1 MRNRDRQIRW
11 GCTAWH
17 TDRSGLGEEQV
28 MSIPRTLCVSLVL
41 AAGALGCSHR
51 DRDRDRSRPGSPS
64 VVEGTDPT
72 AAPPSPANNVMTP
85 SSTNPYNAYTDTG
98 GPADTN
104 AAVGTPS
111 NTAPIA
117 QADTAAAAANAPGV
131 PDSYP
136 GATGSPD
143 PGTTPMATDAGVGS
157 GGGRDA
163 GMPAPAPKRGDRGG
177 SGAGSGSGGTG
188 SGAGS
193 SMR

>member
-1 MRNRDRQIRW
+1 
-11 GCTAWH
+11 
-17 TDRSGLGEEQV
+17 

-41 AAGALGCSHR
+41 TAGALGCGHR

-85 SSTNPYNAYTDTG
+85 SSTSSYNAYTDTG
-98 GPADTN
+98 GPAV
-104 AAVGTPS
+104 VGTPS

-117 QADTAAAAANAPGV
+117 QADTVAAAANAPGV

-136 GATGSPD
+136 GATGSTG